1 MKYENPICEIVELN
15 IDVITGSAGYEEPD
29 TPIMPTA

>member
-1 MKYENPICEIVELN
+1 MKYENPICEIVELDV
-15 IDVITGSAGYEEPD
+15 DVITGSTGYEEPD